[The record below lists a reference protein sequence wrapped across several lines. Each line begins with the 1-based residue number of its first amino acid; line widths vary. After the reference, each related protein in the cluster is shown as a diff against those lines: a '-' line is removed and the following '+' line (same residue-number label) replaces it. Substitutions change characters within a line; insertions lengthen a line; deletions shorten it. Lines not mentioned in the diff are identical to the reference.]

1 MASEL
6 RVDTLKDSS
15 GNNSIATSFVAA
27 GSAKAFGLFNGT
39 GTIATRKSLN
49 VSGITDVTSGRMT
62 VAFSTSM
69 DSGDY
74 TTSLTSELDD
84 IVGTAKTYNP
94 EIYSRVAGSVDLAT
108 YSNTAEQDHEY
119 VEIIL
124 HGDLA

>member
-15 GNNSIATSFVAA
+15 GNNSIATSFVAG

>member
-15 GNNSIATSFVAA
+15 GNNSIATSFVAG

-108 YSNTAEQDHEY
+108 YSNTAEQDHAY

>member
-15 GNNSIATSFVAA
+15 GNNSVGMAYVAG

-108 YSNTAEQDHEY
+108 YSNTAEQDHAY